1 MHTPNQI
8 EEVLPTSVAIEIADQ
23 VVLPGED
30 AELNGSYLAGCLK
43 RQMEALLEANLEN
56 ESFDFSVFP
65 CAIKSPSVWVAKK
78 DKSEPVKK
86 VSDVIELLNS
96 LTDITQIESYSG
108 HDHAEVFVLNG
119 VLPEDYI
126 AQVRNVMLRH
136 IPSSFLKAG
145 ADKIFAVEMTPFGKT
160 ARGKK
165 KLVCRG
171 VTNGGIRT
179 DAAWEDVSRKEIARH
194 YHNVTVKI
202 NRATQRLVAWFPG
215 LDVHSNVC
223 DGLEG
228 QFVEIQQYEQ
238 FIKPAANQATQKNE
252 SRPNGLRL
260 RDLK

>member
-1 MHTPNQI
+1 MDTQNQF
-8 EEVLPTSVAIEIADQ
+8 EEVLPNTIAIEIADQ
-23 VVLPGED
+23 VVLPDED
-30 AELNGSYLAGCLK
+30 AELDGSYLAGCLK
-43 RQMEALLEANLEN
+43 RQMEALLDENIEN

-65 CAIKSPSVWVAKK
+65 CAIKSPSVWVTKK
-78 DKSEPVKK
+78 DNFEPIKK

-96 LTDITQIESYSG
+96 LTDITQIDTYSG

-119 VLPEDYI
+119 VLPEKYI

-145 ADKIFAVEMTPFGKT
+145 ADKIFAVEMAPFGKT

-215 LDVHSNVC
+215 LDVYSNVC

-228 QFVEIQQYEQ
+228 QFVEIQQYDQ
-238 FIKPAANQATQKNE
+238 FIKSTATQTNQKNAP
-252 SRPNGLRL
+252 RPNRLRL